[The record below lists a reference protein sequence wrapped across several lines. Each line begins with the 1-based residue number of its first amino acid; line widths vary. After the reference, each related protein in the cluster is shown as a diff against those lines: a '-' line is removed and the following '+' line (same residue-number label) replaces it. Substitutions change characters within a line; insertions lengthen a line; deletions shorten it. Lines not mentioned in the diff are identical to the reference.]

1 MEKLALIFAFL
12 YIFSAT
18 CSWVGSICFSRKSY
32 NEAFMAFAVA
42 FFSLLLTSIP
52 DFHEYNG
59 MTWSIVGTCVV
70 GGIQFVLLT
79 ISCFRDSP
87 TKRELSKAKLEASAE
102 MGDYMRPYYH
112 QLQRVKWLLRLNW
125 INDMVNS
132 YNTAISELKDS
143 IELCQTW
150 NLHTELKER
159 QAALE
164 KHSGTLNR
172 LKRCQEKIRAY
183 EAKIREKYDEKA
195 PEQPLPV

>member
-12 YIFSAT
+12 YIISAT
-18 CSWVGSICFSRKSY
+18 CSWVGTICFSRKSY
-32 NEAFMAFAVA
+32 NDAFVAFSCA
-42 FFSLLLTSIP
+42 FFSLLMTSVT

-87 TKRELSKAKLEASAE
+87 TKRELSKAQLEVSAE
-102 MGDYMRPYYH
+102 LGEYMRPYYH

-132 YNTAISELKDS
+132 YNIVVKELKDS
-143 IELCQTW
+143 IELCKEW
-150 NLHTELKER
+150 DLRAELKKR

-164 KHSGTLNR
+164 KHTRTLNR
-172 LKRCQEKIRAY
+172 LKRCQEKIRAC
-183 EAKIREKYDEKA
+183 EAKIREKYGEKA
-195 PEQPLPV
+195 PEQSLPA